1 MIRKNFEFSER
12 YIELLARL
20 KEVCDLKTETSVVE
34 EALVL
39 FAWAV
44 NEVTEGH
51 TIGAY
56 DGDRKLLR
64 EITSSALEKARHWKP
79 EKDVRAA
86 TA

>member
-1 MIRKNFEFSER
+1 MTRKNFEFSER
-12 YIELLARL
+12 YIELLTRL

-39 FAWAV
+39 LAWAV

-56 DGDRKLLR
+56 DKDRKLMR

-79 EKDVRAA
+79 EEDMRAV
-86 TA
+86 TI

>member
-1 MIRKNFEFSER
+1 MTRKNFDFSER
-12 YIELLARL
+12 YIELLLRL

-39 FAWAV
+39 LAWAV
-44 NEVTEGH
+44 NEVTEDH

-56 DGDRKLLR
+56 DKDRKVMR

-79 EKDVRAA
+79 EKDMRAA
-86 TA
+86 PA